1 MQTKS
6 KNNIEYLVKIAM
18 LGAVATVLMLIEFPL
33 PFIAPPFYELDFSEV
48 PVLVGT
54 FAMGPLAG
62 VLIELIK
69 VLLNLVI
76 NGTITAGVGELANF
90 VVGCSFIIPAG
101 LIYKY
106 KKTKGFALMGLIA
119 GTLTMAVVSLP
130 VNAFIMVP
138 AYIKL
143 AGFEKA
149 MIIGMGNA
157 IFPFVDSIMK
167 LALCCA
173 VPFNFI
179 KGVIISVIT
188 FILYKP
194 LNPLLKKISFKK

>member
-1 MQTKS
+1 MKTNTK
-6 KNNIEYLVKIAM
+6 KKTEFIVKIAM

-33 PFIAPPFYELDFSEV
+33 PFIAPPFYKLDFSEV
-48 PVLVGT
+48 PVLIGT
-54 FAMGPLAG
+54 FAMGPVAG
-62 VLIELIK
+62 ILIELVK

-106 KKTKGFALMGLIA
+106 KKSKGAALLGLIF
-119 GTLTMAVVSLP
+119 GTVTMAIISLP
-130 VNAFIMVP
+130 VNAYIMVP
-138 AYIKL
+138 AYVTL
-143 AGFEKA
+143 AGFEKE

-157 IFPFVDSIMK
+157 IFPFVDSIPK

-173 VPFNFI
+173 VPFNLI
-179 KGVIISVIT
+179 KGILISIIT

-194 LNPLLKKISFKK
+194 FSPLLKKISF

>member
-1 MQTKS
+1 MKTKT
-6 KNNIEYLVKIAM
+6 KNKTEYLVKVAM
-18 LGAVATVLMLIEFPL
+18 LGALATVLMLIEFPL
-33 PFIAPPFYELDFSEV
+33 PFIAPPFYKLDFSEI
-48 PVLVGT
+48 PVLIGT

-90 VVGCSFIIPAG
+90 VVGCAFILPAG
-101 LIYKY
+101 FIYKY
-106 KKTKGFALMGLIA
+106 KKTKIGALLGLIA
-119 GTLTMAVVSLP
+119 GCVVMGLTSLP

-143 AGFEKA
+143 AGFEKE

-157 IFPFVDSIMK
+157 IFPFVDSIPK

-194 LNPLLKKISFKK
+194 INPLLKKISFK

>member
-1 MQTKS
+1 MNTKT
-6 KNNIEYLVKIAM
+6 KKKTEFLVKVAM

-48 PVLVGT
+48 PVLIGT

-62 VLIELIK
+62 VLIEFIK

-90 VVGCSFIIPAG
+90 VVGCSFIVPAG
-101 LIYKY
+101 IIYKRN
-106 KKTKGFALMGLIA
+106 KSKTSALIGLIV
-119 GTLTMAVVSLP
+119 GTLTMAVISLP
-130 VNAFIMVP
+130 INAYVMIP
-138 AYIKL
+138 AYVML
-143 AGFEKA
+143 AGFPQD

-157 IFPFVDSIMK
+157 IFPFIDSIIK

-173 VPFNFI
+173 VPFNLI
-179 KGVIISVIT
+179 KGVVISVIT

-194 LNPLLKKISFKK
+194 IHPLLKKISF